1 MLYSNIQ
8 MMCLKKGEQKSK
20 LVNVSQGYAYT
31 KFAHTTTRASIM
43 GPFPSKKNRRAEQRA
58 QCTVTL

>member
-1 MLYSNIQ
+1 

-58 QCTVTL
+58 QCTVVV